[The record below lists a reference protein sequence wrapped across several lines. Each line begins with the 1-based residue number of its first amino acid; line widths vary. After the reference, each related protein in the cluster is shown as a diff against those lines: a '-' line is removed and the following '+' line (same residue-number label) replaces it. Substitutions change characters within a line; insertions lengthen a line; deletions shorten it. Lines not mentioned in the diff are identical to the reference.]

1 MLCFSPAFVKTK
13 ILDGLKRLV
22 SGLAALLVLYLLF
35 ALFLSVLHPRFFY
48 HLLYPGAHVSGTV
61 CLTVD
66 GERVPLKAEDF
77 TNQTGEDKFGRRLRV
92 RPRADGSAKI
102 AWRAGSYGSYNC
114 SLRVPGLD
122 EPIQLGVYQYNNWNV
137 CRFELEILVD
147 REAGTVEYRCHTR
160 TLNEDAHF
168 VDEMIPEES
177 CHSSLDEPLRFAMLS
192 V

>member
-1 MLCFSPAFVKTK
+1 VKKK
-13 ILDGLKRLV
+13 ITEGLRRLV
-22 SGLAALLVLYLLF
+22 PGLAALLVLYLLF
-35 ALFLSVLHPRFFY
+35 ALFLTAIHPRFFY

-66 GERVPLKAEDF
+66 GARVPLRAEDF
-77 TNQTGEDKFGRRLRV
+77 TNQTHEYMFGRRLRV

-102 AWRAGSYGSYNC
+102 TWRAGDYGPYAC

-122 EPIQLGVYQYNNWNV
+122 EPIHLEVYQYNNWNV

-168 VDEMIPEES
+168 VDEMIPEEY
-177 CHSSLDEPLRFAMLS
+177 CHGRLDEPLRFAMLS